1 MSGPLLQS
9 RPRTATGAAE
19 SGPAQEAAPGPA
31 DRTPLWLM
39 VKSWLTATI
48 LDHGLEPNTRLPSEG
63 DLCRQF
69 NVSRTVV
76 REAMS
81 QLVNEGLIYRLQGK
95 GAFVRSR
102 REVQDF
108 VSTAV
113 GFTGELADKNRAV
126 SRQILRQTI
135 GPAGPRVRSYLKIAE
150 GDPVVSLDRVMLV
163 DDVPRAIVR
172 WKMPASV
179 VPGLEGLNLQ
189 NRSLYETLA
198 RQYGIILRHAER
210 WIEAVSLTPDEASH
224 LMVDP
229 GRAALRVESIAGAER
244 DQPIEYF
251 VAVYLTDRS
260 RLHVTVNSGRV

>member
-1 MSGPLLQS
+1 MRQLRPAKGMGDADAGAGPDTD
-9 RPRTATGAAE
+9 R
-19 SGPAQEAAPGPA
+19 APT
-31 DRTPLWLM
+31 DRMPLWLM
-39 VKSWLTATI
+39 VKSSLTAMI

-63 DLCRQF
+63 DLCRKF

-113 GFTGELADKNRAV
+113 GFTGELADKNRVV

-150 GDPVVSLDRVMLV
+150 GDPVVSIDRVMLV
-163 DDVPRAIVR
+163 DGIPRAIVR

-210 WIEAVSLTPDEASH
+210 WIEAVSLTPEEASQ
-224 LMVDP
+224 LKVDP
-229 GRAALRVESIAGAER
+229 ERAALRVESVAGADR
-244 DQPIEYF
+244 DRPIEYF
-251 VAVYLTDRS
+251 VAIYLTDRS